1 MLRQVGL
8 VSEEHRI
15 SMSELTRVAAALQK
29 QAQRDFGPIWDVDAT
44 VSAFAT
50 LDDLP
55 VGTWPVIV
63 VASLPDPS
71 VGGFHT
77 LAQTGQPFALV
88 RYSVGWPMTASH
100 ETLEM
105 LADPSGNRL
114 TPGDSPAP
122 GQGRVEFVVE
132 VCDPSE
138 APQFGYRVNDLL
150 LSDFYTPQYF
160 DPVQSPGV
168 RYSFTGAITEPF
180 QVLRGGYLSWF
191 DPMSQQIFQKRW
203 FGGNEPQIVN
213 LSEADQMQGSM
224 RERIDRVTSV
234 EREKMM
240 AGWGESAQA
249 KEVKGREEMGAKSR
263 QARAKAYRAHMEK
276 LMSEHKS

>member
-8 VSEEHRI
+8 VSEDQRI
-15 SMSELTRVAAALQK
+15 SMSDLTRVAAALQK
-29 QAQRDFGPIWDVDAT
+29 QVRRDFSPIWDVDAT

-55 VGTWPVIV
+55 VGAWPVIV
-63 VASLPDPS
+63 VSSLPDPS

-77 LAQTGQPFALV
+77 VARTGQPFALV
-88 RYSVGWPMTASH
+88 RFSSGWPMTASH

-114 TPGDSPAP
+114 TPGDSPAS
-122 GQGRVEFVVE
+122 GQGSVEFVVE

-138 APQFGYRVNDLL
+138 APQFGYRVNDIL
-150 LSDFYTPQYF
+150 LSDFYTPHYF
-160 DPVQSPGV
+160 DPVRSTGV
-168 RYSFTGAITEPF
+168 RYSFTGAITEPL

-191 DPMSQQIFQKRW
+191 DPMSQQVFQKRW

-213 LSEADQMQGSM
+213 LSEVDQMQGSL
-224 RERIDRVTSV
+224 RERIDRLTSV

-240 AGWGESAQA
+240 TAWGESDQA
-249 KEVKGREEMGAKSR
+249 KEVKRGAEMGGKSR
-263 QARAKAYRAHMEK
+263 QARAKAYRDQMEK
-276 LMSEHKS
+276 LMSEYKS